1 MEKKQTE
8 TSKSVFRNVLW
19 GFSTWLLPLSLSF
32 ITTPIVLK
40 SLGDQDYGIYA
51 LVLGFVGYSF
61 NFNFGRAITK
71 YIAEFRAKNESEK
84 IPDLISSA
92 FIINLAVGLFS
103 ISTVCFL
110 ANWLVISVLKIDAE
124 SQSKS
129 IIALYIASAII
140 FVLMLNQI
148 FNSILQGIHRFDV
161 YSKIFNLNNF
171 ALLTGNLFLAVS
183 GYKLLS
189 LLAWNLTVTC
199 LSCVIFAASA
209 KRLLPEFK
217 LNLKYQPQAL
227 KLIIKYSLSIIG
239 YQILSNFLVLFERGW
254 ITRQLG
260 SQSLTYYVV
269 PMTLAINIQ
278 ALIASLVLVIF
289 PLASELKSNPEKLLR
304 LYTKATKVV
313 VLFVAFMGTTLIIE
327 SKFFLSLWMGI
338 AFAEKSWT
346 LLIVHTVTFSIVAI
360 QTVSWQMTEGLGYP
374 NYNFLLFLLCLIISV
389 SLMVGLTPGLGTL
402 GMAIG
407 RMAGYGTIFLSIFY
421 VEKWFFNKI
430 QVKFW
435 FKIFSILTIS
445 SVFAAL
451 TEKFIIESFP
461 LRWFVFITATA
472 GGAVVYFFIV
482 WILGFV
488 SEDEKLLFKRLVSR
502 TAAENE

>member
-1 MEKKQTE
+1 M
-8 TSKSVFRNVLW
+8 
-19 GFSTWLLPLSLSF
+19 
-32 ITTPIVLK
+32 
-40 SLGDQDYGIYA
+40 
-51 LVLGFVGYSF
+51 GFVGYSF

-71 YIAEFRAKNESEK
+71 YVAEFRAKNENEK

-92 FIINLAVGLFS
+92 FLINLVVGLFS
-103 ISTVCFL
+103 VSAVCLL

-124 SQSKS
+124 SQGKS
-129 IIALYIASAII
+129 INALYIASAII

-148 FNSILQGIHRFDV
+148 FYSVLQGIHRFDV

-171 ALLTGNLFLAVS
+171 ALLTGNLFLAIS
-183 GYKLLS
+183 GYKLIS
-189 LLAWNLTVTC
+189 LLIWNLAVTC
-199 LSCVIFAASA
+199 LSCVIFATSA

-217 LNLKYQPQAL
+217 LSLKFHPEAI

-239 YQILSNFLVLFERGW
+239 YQIFSNFLVLFERGW

-278 ALIASLVLVIF
+278 ALIASLIIVIF
-289 PLASELKSNPEKLLR
+289 PLASELKNDREKLLR

-327 SKFFLSLWMGI
+327 SKFFLTLWMG
-338 AFAEKSWT
+338 ADFAEKAWM

-374 NYNFLLFLLCLIISV
+374 NYNFLLFLVCLVISV
-389 SLMVGLTPGLGTL
+389 SLMVGLTPSLGSL

-407 RMAGYGTIFLSIFY
+407 RMAGYATIFLSIFY

-430 QVKFW
+430 QIKFW
-435 FKIFSILTIS
+435 IKIFGILIVS
-445 SVFAAL
+445 SVLAAL
-451 TEKFIIESFP
+451 TEKFIIESFS
-461 LRWFVFITATA
+461 LHWFVFIGATA
-472 GGAVVYFFIV
+472 SGAVVYFFIV
-482 WILGFV
+482 WVLGFV
-488 SEDEKLLFKRLVSR
+488 SEDDKLLFKRILSR
-502 TAAENE
+502 TVAEK